1 MLTRT
6 EKQIVRFEFTVLA
19 LVLAIAAL
27 LSVAIPAIARPDP
40 FNPLDH
46 VPVGGVAVFTGMC
59 DEHGV
64 AETRNWTLESV
75 DHNEQGQIVQ
85 TWRYFIG
92 NNPWCKTRRVI
103 GAGDGRHAVAASDG

>member
-6 EKQIVRFEFTVLA
+6 ERKIIRFECTVLA

-40 FNPLDH
+40 YNPLDH
-46 VPVGGVAVFTGMC
+46 VPVGGVAVFTGEC
-59 DEHGV
+59 EVHGV

-75 DHNEQGQIVQ
+75 AHNEQGQLVQ

-92 NNPWCKTRRVI
+92 QNPICQTKRVI
-103 GAGDGRHAVAASDG
+103 GASDGRHGVAASDG